1 MPKCIL
7 CERPLTLFKCIKILF
22 SRPGAPQSQQASLPG
37 RFLRPE
43 ITARTSSCRPLSW
56 NWSWSPPRAV
66 FKASSLLFCSTDTH
80 LREDKWRDYKKKTS
94 IHINRWPFRY
104 IRCIFNISM
113 SFFILLFP
121 FYSFSS
127 WEAGF
132 EHALSCMSVHAALQN
147 MIKDFYAYGCVW
159 AYKFLHLH
167 HAFLLVFSLE
177 MVCAIVCKD
186 KERESEKYIVCAFG
200 EPLCKGNI
208 QEIN

>member
-113 SFFILLFP
+113 SFFILL
-121 FYSFSS
+121 SFL
-127 WEAGF
+127 F
-132 EHALSCMSVHAALQN
+132 
-147 MIKDFYAYGCVW
+147 
-159 AYKFLHLH
+159 
-167 HAFLLVFSLE
+167 FLLLRSRFWTCSLLH
-177 MVCAIVCKD
+177 VCTCCSSEYDKIFICIRVCVSVQISALTSCFLARLQPGNGMCD
-186 KERESEKYIVCAFG
+186 CLQGQRERKWEINSVCAFG

>member
-1 MPKCIL
+1 MPKCVL
-7 CERPLTLFKCIKILF
+7 CEQPLKLFKCIKILF
-22 SRPGAPQSQQASLPG
+22 SKPGAPQSQQASLPG

-80 LREDKWRDYKKKTS
+80 LQEDKWRDYKKKTS

-121 FYSFSS
+121 FYSFWTCSLLHVCTCRSS
-127 WEAGF
+127 LYDKRFLCIRVCERTHFCTYIMHSCSSSAWKWYVR
-132 EHALSCMSVHAALQN
+132 LSART
-147 MIKDFYAYGCVW
+147 K
-159 AYKFLHLH
+159 
-167 HAFLLVFSLE
+167 
-177 MVCAIVCKD
+177 
-186 KERESEKYIVCAFG
+186 REKVR
-200 EPLCKGNI
+200 NI
-208 QEIN
+208 